1 MWRMLQQDQA
11 EDYVIAT
18 GESHRLEDFVRLAF
32 EAVGLDWRDHT
43 EPSPELWRA
52 SDILNSAGNAAKARE
67 RLQWAARYRMP
78 DVVRMMVVAER
89 EEPTNSSAVI

>member
-11 EDYVIAT
+11 EDYDR
-18 GESHRLEDFVRLAF
+18 HRRKPSAGGLRAAAF

-43 EPSPELWRA
+43 EPSQDLRRA

-67 RLQWAARYRMP
+67 RLQWAAQYRMP